1 MLSVGDRAFE
11 SVYHLQ
17 FILNV
22 SKMKK
27 MSKDSEG
34 DEMKF
39 ALGIDVGSTTIKM
52 VVVNEQ
58 GDMIYDQYTRHHAN
72 VQGTLVKMMQDV
84 IASSH
89 LDAMPVVMTGSGGL
103 AYAKHLSIP
112 FVQEVI
118 ACSHAVETLIPQTDV
133 AIELGGED
141 AKITYFT
148 NGLDQRMNGTCAGGT
163 GAFIDQMAALLQ
175 TDAMGLNELAKD
187 YQVIYPIAA
196 RCGVFAKTDIQP
208 LINEGASKAD
218 LAASIFQAVVNQTI
232 GGLAWGRP
240 IKGKVALLGGPL
252 SFLTSLQDRFID
264 TLGLDQESCILPP
277 NAQYFVALGCA
288 LQALVHDSL
297 DLRLLAKGLEE
308 ANLVDLHEQPPLK
321 PLFESNEAYD
331 EFKARYQT
339 YEVEKAPLE
348 THVGPIYLGIDAG
361 STTTKMVLMDNQYRL
376 LDSFYQSNQGDPL
389 SLCVSLL
396 KQIYEKLPKDAY
408 IASSGITGYGEGFIQ
423 KVLKVDIGE
432 VETIAHY
439 KAANHFLPGVEFI
452 LDIGGQD
459 MKAIKIKDGV
469 IQNILLNEAC
479 SSGCGSFIESFATSL
494 KVDLPSF
501 IDQAIQSTHP
511 VDLGSRCTVFMNSK
525 VKQAQKEGSSVGD
538 IFAGLSYAVIK
549 NALFKVIKMKSQ
561 DEIGDKVVVQGGTF
575 YNDAVLRSF
584 EIVSGIKPVRPDI
597 AGLMGAYGAAM
608 LALEKAPEV
617 STLLSLDE
625 LDFSSVKHFDHCNKC
640 MNRCLLTIT
649 ELSDGRTHISGNRCE
664 RGLGMELSPSRMPN
678 LYQIKYQRMFDRPVL
693 RHARRGKIGLL
704 RTLNMYDNY
713 PFWHAFFT
721 KLEFEVVLSRRSSKA
736 LYEKGMATIPSESV
750 CYPAKLAHGHMVDL
764 VERKI
769 DTIFYPSIVFERKET
784 DSANNHY
791 NCPIVTSYPEV
802 LKNNVDLKGST
813 LINPFLNFNDSKA
826 MFKQLSVALA
836 SYNLSSKELKEALN
850 AGYEA
855 LDQFQYDMQKEALA
869 IMEQLEQTGKQGIVL
884 AGRPYHLDNEIH
896 HGIDQ
901 LIVEQGFAVL
911 TEDAVAGLS
920 TIENPLRVVD
930 QWTYHGRLYRAAN
943 YVASHPNLELVQ
955 LTSFGCGLDAV
966 TTEEVMEI
974 LERHHKVHTLLKI
987 DEVSNLGAIKIRIR
1001 SLKAALEE
1009 RVDLPKKPPVAYQS
1023 WHLPFTKE
1031 MKKTHTILAPQMSPI
1046 HFQFFESAFAGEGY
1060 NLVVLD
1066 SMTSHGMDQGLK
1078 FVNNDACYP
1087 SIIVIGQLLEAIQS
1101 GAYDTNHLSVLISQ
1115 TGGGCRATNYIA
1127 FLRKALKDAGY
1138 GHIPVIS
1145 LNALGLE
1152 KNPGFSLSVKV
1163 IRKLLMGIVYGDLLM
1178 RVLYRT
1184 RPYEAVEGSANVLYD
1199 SFLDRINENVKN
1211 GSMKQFKALTK
1222 EIVIAF
1228 DHLPLNDTKKP
1239 RVGVVGE
1246 ILVKFHPDANNDLVD
1261 TLEQLGA
1268 EAVMPDLLG
1277 FFLYSAFNNNFKY
1290 EYLGGKFLTKTF
1302 SNVIIWYIEQF
1313 KKAVDEAL
1321 EESQRFE
1328 APWSIQKMAEKAQPL
1343 LSIGNQTGEGWF
1355 LTAEMIELA
1364 ETDVPNILCLQP
1376 FACLPNH
1383 VVGKGMNQVMKNHY
1397 PHVNLA
1403 MIDYDPG
1410 ASESNQL
1417 NRIQLMLQTAV
1428 KQMKA

>member
-1 MLSVGDRAFE
+1 
-11 SVYHLQ
+11 
-17 FILNV
+17 
-22 SKMKK
+22 
-27 MSKDSEG
+27 MSYS
-34 DEMKF
+34 
-39 ALGIDVGSTTIKM
+39 LGIDVGSTTVKM
-52 VVVNEQ
+52 VVVNNQ
-58 GDMIYDQYTRHHAN
+58 GEIVYDQYTRHHAN
-72 VQGTLVKMMQDV
+72 VQGTLVAMMKDV
-84 IASSH
+84 IETLKISH
-89 LDAMPVVMTGSGGL
+89 MPVVMTGSGGL

-118 ACSHAVETLIPQTDV
+118 ACSFAVETLIPQTDV

-163 GAFIDQMAALLQ
+163 GAFIDQMATLLQ
-175 TDAMGLNELAKD
+175 TDAMGLNELAKG

-264 TLGLDQESCILPP
+264 TLGLDEESCILPP

-288 LQALVHDSL
+288 LQALNQEPL
-297 DLRLLAKGLEE
+297 ELEPLTLGLES
-308 ANLVDLHEQPPLK
+308 ANLLDLHEQPPLR
-321 PLFESNEAYD
+321 PLFTDRDEYEA
-331 EFKARYQT
+331 FKQRHRR
-339 YEVEKAPLE
+339 YEVEKASLAD
-348 THVGPIYLGIDAG
+348 HVGPIYLGIDAG
-361 STTTKMVLMDNQYRL
+361 STTTKMVLMDSQYRL

-396 KQIYEKLPKDAY
+396 KQIYQKLPKGTY
-408 IASSGITGYGEGFIQ
+408 IASSGITGYGESFIQ
-423 KVLKVDIGE
+423 KVLKVDVGE

-459 MKAIKIKDGV
+459 MKAIKIKEGI

-501 IDQAIQSTHP
+501 IDQAIDSNQP

-525 VKQAQKEGSSVGD
+525 VKQAQKEGASVGD

-549 NALFKVIKMKSQ
+549 NALFKVIKMKNQ
-561 DEIGDKVVVQGGTF
+561 EEIGEKVVVQGGTF

-584 EIVSGIKPVRPDI
+584 EIISGIEPVRPDI

-608 LALEKAPEV
+608 IAFEKAPEQ
-617 STLLSLDE
+617 SSLLSLED
-625 LDFSSVKHFDHCNKC
+625 LDFTSIKRFDHCNKC
-640 MNRCLLTIT
+640 MNRCLLTVT

-664 RGLGMELSPSRMPN
+664 RGLGMELSPNRMPN
-678 LYQIKYQRMFDRPVL
+678 LYQIKYQRMFNRPTL
-693 RHARRGKIGLL
+693 KQAKRGKIGLL

-721 KLEFEVVLSRRSSKA
+721 KLEFEVVLSRRSSKEM
-736 LYEKGMATIPSESV
+736 YEKGMATIPSESV

-769 DTIFYPSIVFERKET
+769 DTIFYPSIVFERKE
-784 DSANNHY
+784 SKGANNHF

-802 LKNNVDLKGST
+802 LKNNVDLQDST

-826 MFKQLSVALA
+826 MFKQLS
-836 SYNLSSKELKEALN
+836 EALN
-850 AGYEA
+850 AFNISSKEMKDALNDGYEA
-855 LDQFQYDMQKEALA
+855 LDNFQYEMQKEALA
-869 IMEQLEQTGKQGIVL
+869 IIEQLEQTGKQGIVL

-920 TIENPLRVVD
+920 TFEDPLRVVD

-943 YVASHPNLELVQ
+943 FVATNPQLELVQ

-966 TTEEVMEI
+966 TTEEVIEI
-974 LERHHKVHTLLKI
+974 LERHHKVHTLIKI

-1009 RVDLPKKPPVAYQS
+1009 RSDVPKKPPIAYKS

-1031 MKKTHTILAPQMSPI
+1031 MKETHTILAPQMSPI

-1066 SMTSHGMDQGLK
+1066 TMTSHGMDQGLK

-1101 GAYDTNHLSVLISQ
+1101 GKYDVNNLSLLISQ

-1138 GHIPVIS
+1138 NNIPVIS
-1145 LNALGLE
+1145 LNALGIE
-1152 KNPGFSLSVKV
+1152 KNPGFNLSLKV
-1163 IRKLLMGIVYGDLLM
+1163 YRKLLMGVVYGDLLM

-1184 RPYEAVEGSANVLYD
+1184 RPYEEVEGSANAMYNKYL
-1199 SFLDRINENVKN
+1199 SLINDNVKS
-1211 GSMKQFKALTK
+1211 GSMKEFKQLTK
-1222 EIVIAF
+1222 QIVDDF
-1228 DHLPLNDTKKP
+1228 DHLPLKDIKKP

-1261 TLEQLGA
+1261 ILEQLGA
-1268 EAVMPDLLG
+1268 EAIMPDLLG

-1313 KKAVDEAL
+1313 KKTVDQEL
-1321 EESQRFE
+1321 DNSIRFE
-1328 APWSIQKMAEKAQPL
+1328 APWTIEKMAEKAKPL

-1355 LTAEMIELA
+1355 LTAEMIELV
-1364 ETDVPNILCLQP
+1364 ETGVPNILCLQP

-1397 PHVNLA
+1397 PETNLA

-1428 KQMKA
+1428 KQMNKV